1 MSFPGMVRVP
11 SGPGAAA
18 VVEMVAGR
26 MLSSCPSPNKV
37 GEIGEKLESG
47 SGTSN
52 RVGDFS
58 KLEFFA
64 SSLQEPSCNASASA
78 VT

>member
-47 SGTSN
+47 TSN